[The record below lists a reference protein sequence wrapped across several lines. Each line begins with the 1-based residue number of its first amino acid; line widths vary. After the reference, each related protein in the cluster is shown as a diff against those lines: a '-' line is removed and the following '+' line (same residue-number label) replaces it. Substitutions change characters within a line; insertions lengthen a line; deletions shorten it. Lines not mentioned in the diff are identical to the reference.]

1 MTGHDKTGQ
10 ASCESCSAGQYAGTG
25 SSTCTDCEAGRYYGS
40 AGAGDAVL
48 CAECDGGR
56 YSTPGAGTCLACLAG
71 QASSSGAE
79 ACTPCLAGKFSV
91 ADAASSCTNCGVGQ
105 YSSMSNATG
114 CTSCDVGSFTTLDQN
129 DIDGVGVSTGASFC
143 VPCPIGFFGAATGS
157 VCTQCVADSATTA
170 SGSTQIAQCLCNAGY
185 AGTLA
190 SPSDFCT
197 LCNAGKYKAVAGTDN
212 CIDCVAGKYIDVT
225 GSDEASDCIECI
237 AGKYI
242 DVAGSDEA
250 LDCIDCVAGKY
261 IDATGSHAA
270 SACIDCVAGKYIDVT
285 GSNAAVDCID
295 CVAGKYNHLA
305 GSDAASDCIDC
316 VAGKYIHLMGTDEAS
331 DCIDCVAGKYIDVTG
346 SNEASDCIECV
357 AGKYID
363 VAGSDEASDCIDCV
377 AGMYTHDS
385 STGDGVHTGA
395 SACSGCGIGRFNPT
409 ADALCDSCP
418 IGSNTSGLTAV
429 AQISGCVCANATC
442 GSAVACG
449 FEGTL
454 SQESRECT
462 DVSPPSLTCR
472 SAVVG
477 KSWVSPQMSL
487 SELLS
492 GLTDNSQQWLHEYP
506 NETSTRLQ
514 VTLSEGDPSSWSQTI
529 AASTAADLLA
539 TQITFNGPTLP
550 VRTNRNITVMAEDAT
565 GLSASCVAT
574 MYLEAPQ
581 LVASSATIS
590 ATALSTSSAI
600 IELQLSNAGEQE
612 LIITTATTR
621 VVAPGGGHP
630 QWADVHLR
638 HQSTI
643 VRVGTTEDHTFVLC
657 PQSGSCTST
666 SSAALTATHVV
677 TTMVTLDGTQ
687 TQAAG
692 AVNAMLEVSSNDP
705 TVPVTLIP
713 VQLDVTE
720 LPIVAMVLPTE

>member
-114 CTSCDVGSFTTLDQN
+114 YTSCDVGSFTTLDQN

-237 AGKYI
+237 
-242 DVAGSDEA
+242 
-250 LDCIDCVAGKY
+250 
-261 IDATGSHAA
+261 
-270 SACIDCVAGKYIDVT
+270 
-285 GSNAAVDCID
+285 
-295 CVAGKYNHLA
+295 
-305 GSDAASDCIDC
+305 
-316 VAGKYIHLMGTDEAS
+316 
-331 DCIDCVAGKYIDVTG
+331 
-346 SNEASDCIECV
+346 